1 MFKFRLQTVLDLRL
15 IALDEAER
23 QYVLA
28 KSKRESAQA
37 DHDGVQRI
45 LAQAKQ
51 QSRANFQDRID
62 SLAYTDRLQDESRA
76 LLSTIGV
83 LEAEEDQAFAAWMEA
98 KKEVK
103 TIEKLRT
110 KALEEYQLDETRR
123 EQAEIDEWATLR
135 GATGRAA

>member
-15 IALDEAER
+15 IALEEAER
-23 QYVLA
+23 MYVLA

-51 QSRANFQDRID
+51 QSLTNFQDRID

-123 EQAEIDEWATLR
+123 EQAELDEWATLR

>member
-23 QYVLA
+23 LYVLA

-45 LAQAKQ
+45 LGQAKQ
-51 QSRANFQDRID
+51 QSRTSFQDRID

-110 KALEEYQLDETRR
+110 KALEEYQLGETRR

-135 GATGRAA
+135 GATERAA

>member
-23 QYVLA
+23 VYVLA

-51 QSRANFQDRID
+51 QSLTNFQDRID
-62 SLAYTDRLQDESRA
+62 SLAYTERLQDESRA

-110 KALEEYQLDETRR
+110 NALEEYQLDETRR
-123 EQAEIDEWATLR
+123 EQAELDEWATLR

>member
-123 EQAEIDEWATLR
+123 EQAELDEWATLR

>member
-23 QYVLA
+23 LYVLA

-51 QSRANFQDRID
+51 QSRTSFQDRID

>member
-23 QYVLA
+23 LYVLA

-51 QSRANFQDRID
+51 QSRTNFQDRID

-98 KKEVK
+98 KKKVK
-103 TIEKLRT
+103 TIEKLRI

-123 EQAEIDEWATLR
+123 QQAEIDEWATLR